1 MPSLA
6 TGTEFA
12 GCRIDGVLAHGGM
25 GVVYRATQTSF
36 GRPVALKVLPPDR
49 ADDPEFRARFKREWL
64 MAASIEHPNVIP
76 VYAAGEEGDQ
86 LYLVMRLVEGTDLHR
101 MLRDQGPLAPRDAA
115 AIAAK
120 VGSALDALHAAG
132 LVHRDVKPGNVLLED
147 TGGVFLSD
155 FGLSRLEASSGELT
169 ETGRWIGTVDF
180 AAPEQLEGRR
190 VDARA
195 DVYSLGCVLYAALTG
210 RPPFARPTVPGV
222 MTAHLEEPPPLPSA
236 AGAPAAFDRVIARAL
251 AKTPAVA
258 LSVGGRSRPRRGRRR
273 PRRAGHRR
281 GAQRRPRRRG
291 VARRADARRAP
302 PSGRAWRTAPPRQ
315 DPPLRREARP
325 AKVKVRRG
333 PAPLWA
339 IALGVL
345 ALAAAV
351 GLVAG
356 VVFNVFDDS
365 AGSRSGPV
373 SAAEV
378 REIVARFGGAIERED
393 DAALG
398 RTLTTEVERV
408 GPADRQRGRPA
419 VVATYRS
426 QFAAS
431 DIQRYD
437 LQLGDVDGGDV
448 GRAEARYRV
457 ERQAE
462 SPASGAASSST

>member
-1 MPSLA
+1 
-6 TGTEFA
+6 
-12 GCRIDGVLAHGGM
+12 M

-76 VYAAGEEGDQ
+76 VYAAGEERDQ
-86 LYLVMRLVEGTDLHR
+86 LYLVMRLVKGTDLHR
-101 MLRDQGPLAPRDAA
+101 MLRDRGPLAPREAA
-115 AIAAK
+115 VIAAQ

-155 FGLSRLEASSGELT
+155 FGLSRLEASSGDLT

-180 AAPEQLEGRR
+180 AAPEQFEGRR

-210 RPPFARPTVPGV
+210 QPPFARPTVPGV
-222 MTAHLEEPPPLPSA
+222 MSAHLAEPPPLPSA
-236 AGAPAAFDRVIARAL
+236 AGAPTAFDRVIARAL
-251 AKTPAVA
+251 TKTPAARYPSAGDLGRAA
-258 LSVGGRSRPRRGRRR
+258 LAAARGEPVTDAERS
-273 PRRAGHRR
+273 
-281 GAQRRPRRRG
+281 
-291 VARRADARRAP
+291 VARGDAASHDAPTRVAPTERTRVVDRAVAP
-302 PSGRAWRTAPPRQ
+302 APGAPASAGNGRPS
-315 DPPLRREARP
+315 
-325 AKVKVRRG
+325 KVKARRG
-333 PAPLWA
+333 PVPLWA
-339 IALGVL
+339 VALGVL
-345 ALAAAV
+345 TLAAAV

-356 VVFNVFDDS
+356 VVFNVFD
-365 AGSRSGPV
+365 GSSEPRRGPV

-378 REIVARFGGAIERED
+378 RQIVARFGGAIERED

-398 RTLTTEVERV
+398 RTLATEVERV
-408 GPADRQRGRPA
+408 GPADRQRGRPG

-431 DIQRYD
+431 NIQRYD
-437 LQLGDVDGGDV
+437 LQLGDVEGGDV

-457 ERQAE
+457 DRGGKPGFGGRIVFNVTRERGRPRIALIALR
-462 SPASGAASSST
+462 PDA